1 MNVDCQ
7 ETQFSCREDLR
18 VTRTVL
24 QAYVESVDGGSP
36 MYSVQVGNEML
47 MMRIRRRKRMT
58 SASAF
63 YYPLKPGSPRIYA
76 EWGKCYSLLD
86 DTPMQVK
93 VFGV

>member
-36 MYSVQVGNEML
+36 MYSVQVGNDDEDKEEEENDICKCL
-47 MMRIRRRKRMT
+47 LLPIKTWFTKNLCRM
-58 SASAF
+58 
-63 YYPLKPGSPRIYA
+63 G
-76 EWGKCYSLLD
+76 
-86 DTPMQVK
+86 
-93 VFGV
+93 